1 MLIGCAFAGILRTKH
16 DSHWGECCPYGKR
29 EESMTSILSKKSNMP
44 WVRLRLEFTGLLIRA
59 IGNVSCTHKNKSYKA
74 LCLGILSC

>member
-1 MLIGCAFAGILRTKH
+1 MMLIGSAFAGIQRTKR

-29 EESMTSILSKKSNMP
+29 EESMTSTLSKKSNMP
-44 WVRLRLEFTGLLIRA
+44 WVRLEFTGLLIHA
-59 IGNVSCTHKNKSYKA
+59 IGNVSCIHKDKSYKA